1 MITLEFIMRITQIV
15 QETTTSGS
23 VATVAQ
29 PLLKGAVTRN
39 PSIYGKQG
47 KPGSMFKGKVT
58 NKPFVNSI
66 SESAI
71 KEEEISEQDLIL
83 VPGQGRKF
91 KTGFV
96 PHAQDR
102 TDHEVEMA
110 LSDLFQAA
118 KNAKEVYQIVKTY
131 SEEEGLEGW
140 VQEKIIKANDYL
152 NTIREYLEHRQLTK
166 EGMKGAM
173 VGGAAGA
180 AITKTPMGS
189 LKGASLGSDI
199 EDMFKEAIHG
209 AGVIGNGMAG
219 ESANHQ
225 VEGGPMTK
233 AMDTLSEILN
243 AADEQKDIRVKIGNK
258 IGPISK
264 EYANTIKLLF
274 SRANAVGK
282 GDRFVK
288 LFTSVPSF
296 VELITNPQFK
306 KAHIQANIKKAS
318 PEGFRGT
325 AIYKHMDKATSGV
338 EEKPKFDIVAEK
350 AVSKAQQ
357 KFMGIVHAAQKGEK
371 RQALMKQ
378 KKEIEAQLKQDAAH
392 ERKRSLQATRDFNRS
407 RSSGMMEQGVAEGAS
422 ELLKKEMPL
431 HRHAEKLLAQKGVS
445 KDDPDYHHHLGNTI
459 KHLRQFGN
467 IDLINKQDVAEG
479 SGKNVVKSIKVGN
492 FRHDLVD
499 TGMGWQVRIYNGDE
513 LYDTGMSKNSEQK
526 GLAALEDAVVYT
538 EKQTRTKR
546 QGVAEG
552 SDYTPP
558 ELGTVKANLML
569 SQKPTVQV
577 QVFKHNTLRGDSYW
591 VTKEVRTFKTMDQAQ
606 AYVDRINKQGMAES
620 SESSEKKNVATA
632 MVQVEWFG
640 MQKLVQT
647 KSVLFVTEQV
657 R

>member
-1 MITLEFIMRITQIV
+1 MKITHIIS
-15 QETTTSGS
+15 ETTTSGS
-23 VATVAQ
+23 VATVAAPFFKQ
-29 PLLKGAVTRN
+29 SGKGGNLLTGTKTKKKYA
-39 PSIYGKQG
+39 
-47 KPGSMFKGKVT
+47 
-58 NKPFVNSI
+58 NSI
-66 SESAI
+66 SEGKM
-71 KEEEISEQDLIL
+71 KELAMDLKSGKDGLTDEEFKKKYGVTKQEMRKSLGSKPEQVKEAELQEDDLIL

-96 PHAQDR
+96 THAQDR

-180 AITKTPMGS
+180 AITKTPMGA

-243 AADEQKDIRVKIGNK
+243 AADEQKDIKVKIGNK

-338 EEKPKFDIVAEK
+338 EEKPKFDIVAER

-371 RQALMKQ
+371 PAS
-378 KKEIEAQLKQDAAH
+378 KE
-392 ERKRSLQATRDFNRS
+392 
-407 RSSGMMEQGVAEGAS
+407 VA
-422 ELLKKEMPL
+422 K
-431 HRHAEKLLAQKGVS
+431 VS
-445 KDDPDYHHHLGNTI
+445 KT
-459 KHLRQFGN
+459 
-467 IDLINKQDVAEG
+467 
-479 SGKNVVKSIKVGN
+479 
-492 FRHDLVD
+492 
-499 TGMGWQVRIYNGDE
+499 
-513 LYDTGMSKNSEQK
+513 MSKKAAKDYAQTKHK
-526 GLAALEDAVVYT
+526 GL
-538 EKQTRTKR
+538 
-546 QGVAEG
+546 
-552 SDYTPP
+552 P
-558 ELGTVKANLML
+558 
-569 SQKPTVQV
+569 
-577 QVFKHNTLRGDSYW
+577 
-591 VTKEVRTFKTMDQAQ
+591 
-606 AYVDRINKQGMAES
+606 
-620 SESSEKKNVATA
+620 EKK
-632 MVQVEWFG
+632 
-640 MQKLVQT
+640 KD
-647 KSVLFVTEQV
+647 
-657 R
+657 

>member
-1 MITLEFIMRITQIV
+1 MKITHIIS
-15 QETTTSGS
+15 ETTTSGS
-23 VATVAQ
+23 VATVAA
-29 PLLKGAVTRN
+29 PLFKQSRKGGNLLTGTKTKKKYANSLSEGKMKELAMDLKSGKDGLTDEEFKKKYGVT
-39 PSIYGKQG
+39 KQEMRKSLG
-47 KPGSMFKGKVT
+47 SKPEQVQ
-58 NKPFVNSI
+58 
-66 SESAI
+66 EA
-71 KEEEISEQDLIL
+71 EISEQDLIL

-338 EEKPKFDIVAEK
+338 EEKPKFDIVTEK

-378 KKEIEAQLKQDAAH
+378 KKEIEAQLKQD
-392 ERKRSLQATRDFNRS
+392 
-407 RSSGMMEQGVAEGAS
+407 VAEG
-422 ELLKKEMPL
+422 EGNKQKYEMMMRNGQVKKFI
-431 HRHAEKLLAQKGVS
+431 A
-445 KDDPDYHHHLGNTI
+445 KDDADAKRIAAGHGAKSVIKMKGNVPGGKI
-459 KHLRQFGN
+459 AE
-467 IDLINKQDVAEG
+467 QDVAEG
-479 SGKNVVKSIKVGN
+479 E
-492 FRHDLVD
+492 R
-499 TGMGWQVRIYNGDE
+499 T
-513 LYDTGMSKNSEQK
+513 MSRAAK
-526 GLAALEDAVVYT
+526 GY
-538 EKQTRTKR
+538 EKY
-546 QGVAEG
+546 G
-552 SDYTPP
+552 
-558 ELGTVKANLML
+558 
-569 SQKPTVQV
+569 
-577 QVFKHNTLRGDSYW
+577 
-591 VTKEVRTFKTMDQAQ
+591 
-606 AYVDRINKQGMAES
+606 KQGMQALAKAGREGKDLDKIRDKYNKYDEGAKVDRMVKHIEKSEEKAGKNKKEAE
-620 SESSEKKNVATA
+620 NIAWATA
-632 MVQVEWFG
+632 NKRG
-640 MQKLVQT
+640 MLDNKN
-647 KSVLFVTEQV
+647 KK
-657 R
+657 

>member
-338 EEKPKFDIVAEK
+338 EEKPKFDIVAEIGSELQDTFTTEGK
-350 AVSKAQQ
+350 EEL
-357 KFMGIVHAAQKGEK
+357 HAKLKEINHKINMMRGGPVDQPNSAAFVEK

-378 KKEIEAQLKQDAAH
+378 KKEIEAQLKQD
-392 ERKRSLQATRDFNRS
+392 
-407 RSSGMMEQGVAEGAS
+407 VAEG
-422 ELLKKEMPL
+422 EGNKQKYEMMMRNGQVKKFI
-431 HRHAEKLLAQKGVS
+431 A
-445 KDDPDYHHHLGNTI
+445 KDDADAKRIAAGHGAKSVIKMKGNVPGGKI
-459 KHLRQFGN
+459 AE
-467 IDLINKQDVAEG
+467 QDVAEG
-479 SGKNVVKSIKVGN
+479 E
-492 FRHDLVD
+492 R
-499 TGMGWQVRIYNGDE
+499 T
-513 LYDTGMSKNSEQK
+513 MSRAAK
-526 GLAALEDAVVYT
+526 GY
-538 EKQTRTKR
+538 EKY
-546 QGVAEG
+546 G
-552 SDYTPP
+552 
-558 ELGTVKANLML
+558 
-569 SQKPTVQV
+569 
-577 QVFKHNTLRGDSYW
+577 
-591 VTKEVRTFKTMDQAQ
+591 
-606 AYVDRINKQGMAES
+606 KQGMQALAKAGREGKDLDKIRDKYNKYDEGAKVDRMIKHIEKSEEKAGKSKKEAE
-620 SESSEKKNVATA
+620 NIAWATA
-632 MVQVEWFG
+632 NKRG
-640 MQKLVQT
+640 MLNNKN
-647 KSVLFVTEQV
+647 KK
-657 R
+657 